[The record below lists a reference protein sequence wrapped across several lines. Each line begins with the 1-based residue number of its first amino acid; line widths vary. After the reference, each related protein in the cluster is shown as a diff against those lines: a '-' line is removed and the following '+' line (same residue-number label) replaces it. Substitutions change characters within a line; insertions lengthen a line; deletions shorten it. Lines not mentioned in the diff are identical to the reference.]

1 MEEATIRRL
10 PLHAD
15 RPLDPIDPTCLEQRY
30 PRGRPIIRQGEP
42 CGRLFLVRAGVVR
55 EYSVLPCGRE
65 VVLGLWGPGQIF
77 GRLPPLVE
85 LPSPTYVRAMTDCRL
100 ASVGQTHLQEM
111 LRHRPFYAASLMGA
125 IGERARRLGEVL
137 EKTLA
142 EDVSGRV
149 MHALRSLARDHGEAT
164 PEGAMIAID
173 LTQEDLAGMV
183 GASRETVN
191 RSLASLI
198 AEHRLRIE
206 RRRYLLVER
215 DGDWEEDRAG

>member
-15 RPLDPIDPTCLEQRY
+15 RLLDPFDPTCLEHRY

-42 CGRLFLVRAGVVR
+42 CGRLFLVRSGLVR

-85 LPSPTYVRAMTDCRL
+85 LPSPTYARAVSDCRL
-100 ASVGQTHLQEM
+100 VSVGPTHLQEM
-111 LRHRPFYAASLMGA
+111 LRYRPSHAASLMAA

-137 EKTLA
+137 GRTLG

-149 MHALRSLARDHGEAT
+149 MHALSSLARDHGEVT
-164 PEGAMIAID
+164 PEGAVID
-173 LTQEDLAGMV
+173 IELTQEDLAGMV
-183 GASRETVN
+183 GASREAVN
-191 RSLASLI
+191 RSVASLI
-198 AEHRLRIE
+198 AQRRIRIE
-206 RRRYLLVER
+206 RRRYVLLEQER
-215 DGDWEEDRAG
+215 DWEKDRAG